1 MVPGSS
7 LDGCQSYVRRGWS
20 ETHSTPPHMSLL
32 STSILIV
39 TDMENKLKA
48 EQKYLV
54 ATINPQS

>member
-1 MVPGSS
+1 MVPGRF
-7 LDGCQSYVRRGWS
+7 LDGRQSYVRRGWS
-20 ETHSTPPHMSLL
+20 EMHSTPPHIFLL
-32 STSILIV
+32 STSILII